1 MAEQKEVTGYE
12 FGDEQNAVL
21 SQLSVALHRLGVTVL
36 VAGLLL
42 VVYLVISFA
51 DPVPILVVS
60 DTRSMV
66 LGVADYAL
74 WILIALLVIYVSF
87 RVIHLA
93 KPIKL
98 IAETKGADI
107 ANLMEFVSDLTGLAR
122 TCVWALIVICVL
134 IMVSLALLVLVF

>member
-1 MAEQKEVTGYE
+1 MTEQKDMTCYE
-12 FGDEQNAVL
+12 FGDDQNKAL
-21 SQLSVALHRLGVTVL
+21 SRLSAALHRLGVTVF

-42 VVYLVISFA
+42 VAYLVISLA

-60 DTRSMV
+60 DARSMV
-66 LGVADYAL
+66 LGVADYVL
-74 WILIALLVIYVSF
+74 WIFIALLVIYVSF

-122 TCVWALIVICVL
+122 TCVWALIVICIL
-134 IMVSLALLVLVF
+134 IAVSLVLLILVF